1 MNPFKTLIGL
11 AVILA
16 RFYLVFKVI
25 QGLYYNNFDPSY
37 DLNRVQWYIYVLILD
52 MYIVRV
58 LSNLPDNDIYTKTES
73 DEQEGNSRN

>member
-1 MNPFKTLIGL
+1 MNPIKTLIGL

-16 RFYLVFKVI
+16 RFYLVFKVM
-25 QGLYYNNFDPSY
+25 QGLYYNNVDPSY
-37 DLNRVQWYIYVLILD
+37 ELNRVQWYIYVLILD